1 MSDASAHGDRSTSV
15 AGPERPAPQAQER
28 TR

>member
-1 MSDASAHGDRSTSV
+1 MSDASALPGHDTRV

-28 TR
+28 GS